1 MKMYNI
7 ERNWKAIWEY
17 SHEENPNRDCLT
29 YIKDINYINF
39 SKLRKDLTFPLEYR
53 LAKVLLTMNKVQEYT
68 GFNF

>member
-1 MKMYNI
+1 MTIYNI

-17 SHEENPNRDCLT
+17 SYEENPNRECLQ

-53 LAKVLLTMNKVQEYT
+53 LAKVLLTMNKVQEHT